1 MHCESLKN
9 LKGPAII
16 ASNHPNSM
24 HDAAIIGLYC
34 GQPIHYTIRSD
45 MFQISAFR
53 ILLKGLNGI
62 PVYRQSES
70 KSHVRNNASMIE
82 NSMDI
87 LRNNGVILIFSEG
100 VTEHEWKLKPVKSGI
115 ASLVWECRKDDYL
128 SKSLKVL
135 PLGITYCNFETG
147 HKTIYVHSR
156 ESIAPFLGKEWET
169 EGEWKKEFKEELFD
183 CMLPLA
189 PQLSTENKNAI
200 DRWKFILTNYYQSP
214 NWKTSNT
221 IEELNKLAS
230 NSTKLNLPS
239 DHFPLTYNR
248 RTLNLLLSIILLP
261 FAIAG
266 YLLNGLFFFPLRAFA
281 RAKTKGTIFFDS
293 VFIGALLLLYPMYWL
308 LIGAVLSFTI
318 PFGWLWFI
326 AAPITAWLAIEWNY
340 NISSLLNYFSASSE
354 QKQLAKDLL
363 GA

>member
-24 HDAAIIGLYC
+24 LDAAIIGLYC

-45 MFQISAFR
+45 MFNIAIFR

-62 PVYRQSES
+62 PVYRQSEN

-82 NSMDI
+82 DSMEI
-87 LRNNGVILIFSEG
+87 LRKKGVILIFSEG
-100 VTEHEWKLKPVKSGI
+100 VTEHEWRLKPVKSGI

-128 SKSLKVL
+128 SKSLKVV

-183 CMLPLA
+183 RMLPLA
-189 PQLSTENKNAI
+189 PQLSADDKDSIN
-200 DRWKFILTNYYQSP
+200 S
-214 NWKTSNT
+214 SN
-221 IEELNKLAS
+221 
-230 NSTKLNLPS
+230 
-239 DHFPLTYNR
+239 
-248 RTLNLLLSIILLP
+248 
-261 FAIAG
+261 
-266 YLLNGLFFFPLRAFA
+266 
-281 RAKTKGTIFFDS
+281 
-293 VFIGALLLLYPMYWL
+293 V
-308 LIGAVLSFTI
+308 
-318 PFGWLWFI
+318 
-326 AAPITAWLAIEWNY
+326 
-340 NISSLLNYFSASSE
+340 
-354 QKQLAKDLL
+354 
-363 GA
+363 